1 MRRLCVLYAE
11 GDAKVGVSEGKK
23 QSGNGSN

>member
-1 MRRLCVLYAE
+1 MRCLYALYAE
-11 GDAKVGVSEGKK
+11 GDTKVGVSEGKK